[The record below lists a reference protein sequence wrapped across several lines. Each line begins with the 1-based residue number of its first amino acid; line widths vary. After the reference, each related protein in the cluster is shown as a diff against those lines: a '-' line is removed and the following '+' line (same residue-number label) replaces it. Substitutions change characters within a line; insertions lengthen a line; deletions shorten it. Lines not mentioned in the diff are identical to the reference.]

1 MRFKK
6 NLLVGA
12 VAALGLAGILML
24 AGCHKSDPAAAAES
38 EQALQQLRDAN
49 QELQKL
55 RAENQDLARL
65 QRDNEELKRLRAE
78 TADLPRMR
86 AENEQLRAQLQAL
99 KPAPKPRP

>member
-1 MRFKK
+1 MRLKK
-6 NLLVGA
+6 NVLVSA
-12 VAALGLAGILML
+12 VAVLGLGGTL
-24 AGCHKSDPAAAAES
+24 ALVGCHKADPAAAAES

-78 TADLPRMR
+78 TADLPRLR

-99 KPAPKPRP
+99 KPAPKARP